1 MQLSEEGRGPRG
13 FTTGMSW
20 VVSED
25 ERAHAGWERHPR
37 ERAQHEPRG
46 SGTAWHIS
54 LTSWPLTSCQGP
66 VILAQLICLLC
77 ELPDPTWPPV
87 ALPVSEATT
96 LHHSCKSQKSSNLC
110 AAKGGAEWQSPLR
123 EMSAHSPGQEC

>member
-54 LTSWPLTSCQGP
+54 LPASPRIGAPVGVRVPSRSPEGP
-66 VILAQLICLLC
+66 SEHSFRLGGKALIGSRV
-77 ELPDPTWPPV
+77 PQTP
-87 ALPVSEATT
+87 
-96 LHHSCKSQKSSNLC
+96 
-110 AAKGGAEWQSPLR
+110 
-123 EMSAHSPGQEC
+123 

>member
-46 SGTAWHIS
+46 SGAIWHIS
-54 LTSWPLTSCQGP
+54 LPASPRVGAPVGVRVPQSGAALRALLQVGGKSPHWEQG
-66 VILAQLICLLC
+66 
-77 ELPDPTWPPV
+77 
-87 ALPVSEATT
+87 
-96 LHHSCKSQKSSNLC
+96 
-110 AAKGGAEWQSPLR
+110 SPNP
-123 EMSAHSPGQEC
+123 STNPSPAR